1 MVTYIFKNQFENQ
14 WCEAE
19 MEMGWSL
26 PFEGFWNLVGL
37 WGWGM
42 FRREGRWVDFF
53 PYSSFP
59 EGMGA
64 NCFLSLKSSPYYQ
77 KLSSCKIAPKI
88 RLTRKFTE
96 CFTGQEMRQCSPTKA
111 TSERASRTESISSL
125 SPSVER
131 KKQGKSWRLHLF
143 HLQLWDSNPPGGI
156 LAPPRPLSSPCSW
169 GKKPG
174 SRYKRWGRPGPSS
187 CTSVK
192 LAALP
197 GSP

>member
-1 MVTYIFKNQFENQ
+1 M
-14 WCEAE
+14 
-19 MEMGWSL
+19 
-26 PFEGFWNLVGL
+26 GL

-77 KLSSCKIAPKI
+77 KLSSCKIAPQI

-111 TSERASRTESISSL
+111 TSERASAQSRYLLCHHQWSGRNRGKAGGCICSTYSYGTRTPQAESL
-125 SPSVER
+125 LPRAPSPHLVREV
-131 KKQGKSWRLHLF
+131 KS
-143 HLQLWDSNPPGGI
+143 QVAGTKGEADE
-156 LAPPRPLSSPCSW
+156 APPHAHLSNLQPF
-169 GKKPG
+169 
-174 SRYKRWGRPGPSS
+174 
-187 CTSVK
+187 
-192 LAALP
+192 P